1 MKRQSHVLVLA
12 ALILLFSCKKYIQQ
26 QEEKAA
32 IAVVT
37 NGFWYVTKYLKND
50 TDITPSFSGYLFKFD
65 QDGIVTGTLG
75 SVATAGVWSVN
86 IGAKTISTDFP
97 TAVDPVKELNYTWT
111 ITDSYTDSVAARSL
125 DTTSNTTNILQLR
138 KQ

>member
-1 MKRQSHVLVLA
+1 MKRLSHVLVLA
-12 ALILLFSCKKYIQQ
+12 TLILFSCKKYIQQ

-65 QDGIVTGTLG
+65 QDGIVTGTLA
-75 SVATAGVWSVN
+75 SASTAGVWSVN

-97 TAVDPVKELNYTWT
+97 TAGEPIVELNYTWT
-111 ITDSYTDSVAARSL
+111 ITDSYTDSVAARSV
-125 DTTSNTTNILQLR
+125 DTTNNTTNILQLR